1 MQRLVSGIQPS
12 NNLTLGNYL
21 GSIKQFVELQNE
33 YDMYIFV
40 ADLHAITTGDYDY
53 QNMFAYKKNII
64 KTYLAA
70 GLDPNKCHL
79 FYQSDILHVPYLG
92 HLMLCH
98 TTIGELERM
107 TQYKDKSAKV
117 GKVANGT
124 TKIPTGLLTY
134 PTLMA
139 ADILLY
145 NPNVVPVGAD
155 QKQHMELTRNLAI
168 RLNNKYQADLFI
180 VPEIITPKLGA
191 RVMDLQN
198 PDVKMSKSAT
208 SPKGTI
214 FLTDSEQDIRNKIKS
229 SKTDS
234 LNQVKYDPINQP
246 GISNLISIY
255 AAITK
260 MSIAD
265 IETKYAHI
273 ENYGQFKQDVAD
285 VVVALISDIQT
296 RFNQYSDDQ
305 IQAITTKGAKEAN
318 QIAFDHIQ
326 KINEALGLNNYDK

>member
-1 MQRLVSGIQPS
+1 MKRLVSGIQPS

-40 ADLHAITTGDYDY
+40 ADLHAITTGDYDNE
-53 QNMFAYKKNII
+53 NMFKYKTNII
-64 KTYLAA
+64 KTYLSA
-70 GLDPNKCHL
+70 GLDPNKTHL
-79 FYQSDILHVPYLG
+79 FFQSDIPNVPYLG

-107 TQYKDKSAKV
+107 TQYKDKSSKV

-124 TKIPTGLLTY
+124 IKIPTGLLTY

-168 RLNNKYQADLFI
+168 RLNNKYQKDLFI
-180 VPEIITPKLGA
+180 IPEIITPKMGA

-198 PDVKMSKSAT
+198 PESKMSKSAA
-208 SPKGTI
+208 SAKGTI

-229 SKTDS
+229 SKTDC
-234 LNQVKYDPINQP
+234 LNQVKFDIQNQP

-255 AAITK
+255 SAITGLN
-260 MSIAD
+260 
-265 IETKYAHI
+265 IEEIESKYANI

-285 VVVALISDIQT
+285 VVVELIMNIQNKFNDFTDEDIK
-296 RFNQYSDDQ
+296 N
-305 IQAITTKGAKEAN
+305 IVTKGAIEAN
-318 QIAFDHIQ
+318 KIAQEHIN
-326 KINEALGLNNYDK
+326 KINKALGLYNYDR

>member
-21 GSIKQFVELQNE
+21 GSIKQFVELQDE

-53 QNMFAYKKNII
+53 QHMFAYKQNII

-70 GLDPNKCHL
+70 GLNPTKCHL
-79 FYQSDILHVPYLG
+79 FYQSDIPAVPYLG

-107 TQYKDKSAKV
+107 TQYKDKSAKA

-124 TKIPTGLLTY
+124 VKIPTGLLTY
-134 PTLMA
+134 PALMA

-168 RLNNKYQADLFI
+168 RLNNKYDPHLFV
-180 VPEIITPKLGA
+180 VPDIITPKLGA

-198 PDVKMSKSAT
+198 PEVKMSKSAA

-214 FLTDSEQDIRNKIKS
+214 FLTDSEADIRAKIKS
-229 SKTDS
+229 SKTDC
-234 LNQVKYDPINQP
+234 LNQVKYDLDNQP
-246 GISNLISIY
+246 GIANLISIY
-255 AAITK
+255 AAITG
-260 MSIAD
+260 MSVPD
-265 IETKYAHI
+265 IETKYAHVA
-273 ENYGQFKQDVAD
+273 NYGEFKQDVAD
-285 VVVALISDIQT
+285 VVVQLILGIQS
-296 RFNQYSDDQ
+296 RFNQYSDQ
-305 IQAITTKGAKEAN
+305 EIQAITTRGAQEAN
-318 QIAFDHIQ
+318 QIATQHIQ
-326 KINEALGLNNYDK
+326 EINRALGLANYEK